1 MDRTR
6 TAGRTAIGGVLL
18 VTGLLAAVPASAV
31 SHSSVAA
38 DGTYGFTAKLTMDGR
53 ACSGVLVAPDW
64 VATAASCFPE
74 NPQGGAPAKATTA
87 VVGRTDLTGSAG
99 HSAAV
104 TGLVLAAGRDL
115 ALARLAAP
123 ITDVVPIS
131 LSATAPAAGE
141 KLRVAGFGRTDTEW
155 VPDKLHSAVF
165 TAGAN
170 TATTASLTG
179 DAGADTC
186 RGDAGG
192 PAFREVSG
200 RAELVGVSSASWQH
214 GCFGE
219 TETRQG
225 STAAR
230 TDDVVS
236 WIRQT
241 VLAPVAKGVGHTIV
255 VSWNGLPAADNASY
269 AVYGSTTADVPVD
282 AAHRLTTTSSLSFTQ
297 PQLPAKQTR
306 YYRVVATPAAGPAS
320 APTAVVSATTPLS
333 KGTDFT
339 GDGLEDVG
347 AVYDFK
353 NARTGLYVWPSLGPG
368 SAESPILGTPALK
381 WDSGNGAVNA
391 AQARWLSGDFNGD
404 GRSDFAMVY
413 DYLNNSSTIWL
424 WYANAAGGFDAQGVK
439 WDSAN
444 FSPSKARFVAGD
456 FDGDGRTDIGAA
468 YDNGNASMSFL
479 TWHATATGIDAPV
492 TQWTTAA
499 GVWNIAQSTWVAGD
513 FTGDG
518 RADLA
523 SFYDYRN
530 NSANLFLW
538 TANAAG
544 KFDDK
549 GVKWN
554 GLTFTPAKARFVTGD
569 FDGDGRIDIGAAY
582 DNGNADTTFS
592 TWHATGDGF
601 DAPVTKWDSGAG
613 TWSWAKSQWTAPDI
627 DGDGRADVIASY
639 DYGNSNTGL
648 FYWHTAQNGALE
660 DRGGKWNSNG
670 TFSAAQAVFL

>member
-1 MDRTR
+1 M
-6 TAGRTAIGGVLL
+6 AGRSAIGGVLL

-31 SHSSVAA
+31 SHSTVTA
-38 DGTYGFTAKLTMDGR
+38 DGTHGFTAKLTMDGR
-53 ACSGVLVAPDW
+53 ACSGVLVAPNW
-64 VATAASCFPE
+64 VATAAGCFPE

-99 HSAAV
+99 HAV
-104 TGLVLAAGRDL
+104 GVSGLVLAPGRDL
-115 ALARLAAP
+115 ALARLATP
-123 ITDVVPIS
+123 VTDVAPIS
-131 LSATAPAAGE
+131 LAATAPVAGE
-141 KLRVAGFGRTDTEW
+141 KVRVAGFGRTGTEW

-165 TAGAN
+165 TVGST
-170 TATTASLTG
+170 TATTTSLTG
-179 DAGADTC
+179 DDGADTC

-192 PAFREVSG
+192 PAFREAAG

-230 TDDVVS
+230 TDDVVA

-241 VLAPVAKGVGHTIV
+241 VLAPSAKAVGHTIV
-255 VSWNGLPAADNASY
+255 VSWSGLPAADNAGY
-269 AVYGSTTADVPVD
+269 AVYGSATADVPID
-282 AAHRLTTTSSLSFTQ
+282 AAHLLATTPSLSYTQ
-297 PQLPAKQTR
+297 ERLPAKQTR
-306 YYRVVATPAAGPAS
+306 YYRVVAVPATGPAG
-320 APTAVVSATTPLS
+320 APTSVVSATTPVS

-347 AVYDFK
+347 AAYDFK
-353 NARTGLYVWPSLGPG
+353 NARFGVYVWPSLGPG
-368 SAESPILGTPALK
+368 SAESPILGAPALK
-381 WDSGNGAVNA
+381 WDSGNGSANA
-391 AQARWLSGDFNGD
+391 GQARWLTGDFNGD

-439 WDSAN
+439 WQSAN
-444 FSPSKARFVAGD
+444 FSPGKARFVTGD

-468 YDNGNASMSFL
+468 YDNGSASTSFL
-479 TWHATATGIDAPV
+479 TWHATATGLDAPV

-499 GVWNIAQSTWVAGD
+499 GVWGLTQSTWVAGD
-513 FTGDG
+513 FNGDG

-530 NSANLFLW
+530 NTTNLFLW

-544 KFDDK
+544 KFDEK

-554 GLTFTPAKARFVTGD
+554 GLSFTPAKARFVTGD

-582 DNGNADTTFS
+582 DNGNADTSFS
-592 TWHATGDGF
+592 TWRGTADGF
-601 DAPVTKWDSGAG
+601 DAPVTRWSSGAG
-613 TWSWAKSQWTAPDI
+613 IWSWAKSQWTAADV
-627 DGDGRADVIASY
+627 DGDGRSDVLASY
-639 DYGNSNTGL
+639 DYGNSNTDL
-648 FYWHTAQNGALE
+648 FYWHTAQSGALE
-660 DRGGKWNSNG
+660 NRGSKWTSGG
-670 TFSAAQAVFL
+670 TFSGALAVFF